1 MNFDIEWF
9 TTVPGLLISLG
20 VLLLFV
26 ALISLILSTGKKKK
40 ELKGKDVDTE
50 VAVNP
55 ENIDAPIVNADAVV
69 VEQVYEQVPTEDV
82 AVPAL
87 QNDNVVNTDNVVQD
101 VKEVVSSDNVIEF
114 DQVNNES
121 STNVVV
127 PEVIPSITGADSI
140 NYDEVKQNTI
150 NNEGGSSVN
159 SSDVVIPVVDNSAS
173 PKPIYGG
180 ASPVAPSFVQEE
192 ARPIYGG
199 ADPLENTTTIKP
211 ISHQE
216 IYHGAQPTENIN
228 SVITPIIEKNPEEVS
243 SVVQSVPTVE
253 CEPVVEEQV
262 SQVDTSSSEDDVE
275 LLEL

>member
-55 ENIDAPIVNADAVV
+55 ENIDAPIVNADAMV

-82 AVPAL
+82 AVSTL
-87 QNDNVVNTDNVVQD
+87 QNDNVVNIDNVVQD
-101 VKEVVSSDNVIEF
+101 VKDVASNNNVIEF

-140 NYDEVKQNTI
+140 NYDEGI
-150 NNEGGSSVN
+150 SSVN
-159 SSDVVIPVVDNSAS
+159 SSDVVIPIVDNVAS
-173 PKPIYGG
+173 SKPIYGG
-180 ASPVAPSFVQEE
+180 ASPTAPSFVQEE

-228 SVITPIIEKNPEEVS
+228 SVITPVIEKNPEEVS
-243 SVVQSVPTVE
+243 SVVEGVPTVE
-253 CEPVVEEQV
+253 REPVVEEQV
-262 SQVDTSSSEDDVE
+262 SQVDTSPSEDDVE